1 MLYQQVMLLPP
12 ALLVLSIN
20 YGEPYLSKTYTKLFL
35 NCLSIVHTLLLAR
48 RLAPFPFQR
57 QKKYHSDWSGC
68 TLVQFYWIGV
78 ERNHTVLLL

>member
-57 QKKYHSDWSGC
+57 QKN
-68 TLVQFYWIGV
+68 TTPIGV
-78 ERNHTVLLL
+78 AAHLCNSIG